1 MTEPAAAPAETAPR
15 PGSRQ
20 ERAAARRAEA
30 RLPYAPSPATRW
42 GAPTAIVTFVAIIA
56 LLVVVELAR
65 SFDLLPGQVGTMIMW
80 IVFDGGILVAL
91 AIVCRTRGSGSWV
104 TDFGLRFRWFDVF
117 IGLGSAVG
125 VQLVGGMISQF
136 VIAAFGETPKSNI
149 APPAPELVWVLVNTV
164 FATAIVAPVCEELL
178 FRGLL
183 LRGVRNSILRG
194 RPAGGVR
201 RGGETTPSTARRRT
215 AAVVSVGASAL
226 VFAIVHLYEG
236 WGSPVTMV
244 SLGLTILVLG
254 TVNGV
259 YAAAT
264 RRLGPG
270 IWTHVF
276 FNGITVLVVL
286 GRSGS

>member
-1 MTEPAAAPAETAPR
+1 MSDHSAAPAETAPR

-20 ERAAARRAEA
+20 ERAEARRAEA
-30 RLPYAPSPATRW
+30 RLPYSPSPDTRW
-42 GAPTAIVTFVAIIA
+42 GIPTALTTFVAIIA

-65 SFDLLPGQVGTMIMW
+65 TFGVLPGEVGTMIMW
-80 IVFDGGILVAL
+80 IIFDGGILVAL
-91 AIVCRTRGSGSWV
+91 AIVCRTWGSGSWS

-125 VQLVGGMISQF
+125 IQLIGGMIGQF
-136 VIAAFGETPKSNI
+136 VIALTGETPKSNI
-149 APPAPELVWVLVNTV
+149 APPSPELVWVLVNTV
-164 FATAIVAPVCEELL
+164 FATALVAPFCEELL

-183 LRGVRNSILRG
+183 LRGFRNTILRG
-194 RPAGGVR
+194 RTTNGVR
-201 RGGETTPSTARRRT
+201 RGATPSTARRRT

-226 VFAIVHLYEG
+226 IFAIVHLYEG

-244 SLGLTILVLG
+244 TLGLTILVLG

-259 YAAAT
+259 YAATT

-270 IWTHVF
+270 IWTHVW
-276 FNGITVLVVL
+276 FNTFTVLL
-286 GRSGS
+286 TLARSGS